1 MFPLGD
7 DNSDRRSTPVVNYA
21 LIALNVAVFALF
33 QRFGSAEQFTN
44 AYATVPA
51 EILTGTDVAREV
63 LIQNPADGQVLGQ
76 IALYPTPIPP
86 FMTLFTAMFMH
97 GDFMHIIGNMLY
109 LWIFGDNLEDRM
121 GKVRYLIFYLLTGIL
136 AGLAHVG
143 VTAATSG
150 NPFIPCVGA
159 SGAISGVLGGYLLL
173 FPGRR
178 VTVIML
184 RMLTQVPAV
193 VAIGLW
199 FVFQVISGVGSGG
212 VGGGVAYGAHIG
224 GFIAGLVLVKLFA
237 AGGDQ
242 RPRNMYANWP

>member
-7 DNSDRRSTPVVNYA
+7 DNSDRTRTPIVNYA
-21 LIALNVAVFALF
+21 LIAANVLVFVLF
-33 QRFGSAEQFTN
+33 QKLGQDQQFTN
-44 AYATVPA
+44 ALATVPA
-51 EILTGTDVAREV
+51 EILSGHDVAREV
-63 LIQNPADGQVLGQ
+63 IINNPQTGEALGS
-76 IALYPTPIPP
+76 IELFPTPIPP

-97 GDFMHIIGNMLY
+97 GGFMHLAGNMLY

-121 GKVRYLIFYLLTGIL
+121 GHVRYLIYYLLTGVL
-136 AGLAHVG
+136 AGLAHVF
-143 VTAATSG
+143 VTAATHG

-184 RMLTQVPAV
+184 RMLTQVPAI

-199 FVFQVISGVGSGG
+199 FAFQVISGLASSG
-212 VGGGVAYGAHIG
+212 VGGGVAYGAHVG
-224 GFIAGLVLVKLFA
+224 GFLAGLILVKLFA
-237 AGGDQ
+237 AGSSG
-242 RPRNMYANWP
+242 RYAPRSMNWS